1 MIDEQTIQKIKDAA
15 SIVDVIGD
23 FYDLR
28 KRGVEYECKCPF
40 HADRHLGSFKISPKK
55 NYAKCF
61 SCGWQGGPV
70 DFLMEHEHLS
80 FMDAIRWLGK
90 KYSID
95 VEGSDAFDV
104 RRSKPRQ
111 QVPALPMLVLPAWMV
126 RRCMQNVEDNT
137 LVKWIRSNR
146 WDEAQKARIA
156 KVLEQYGIGT
166 ARNGMT
172 IFWQVD
178 DQNRVRTGK
187 MMLYKADGHRDKE
200 AAYGF
205 DWIHSALYR
214 DARQAYSADRTDVK
228 TCIFG
233 LHLLNYYTIPK
244 VKQDVCIVE
253 SEKTALIMAIAYGNN
268 PKQVWMACGGL
279 GNINRD
285 KLKPIIQQKR
295 NIILYPDRD
304 GVKAWKDKAKEL
316 NYDRV
321 QVDDRPV
328 TEWWIPEDGPKAD
341 IADVVVRLTNSK
353 RIYKTVDEVIEDM
366 PQLKALHDKCNL
378 ELIDQGTKE
387 PND

>member
-95 VEGSDAFDV
+95 VEGSEAFDV
-104 RRSKPRQ
+104 RRAKPRQ

-146 WDEAQKARIA
+146 WDEAQKARIS

-187 MMLYKADGHRDKE
+187 MMLYKDNGHRDKE

-214 DARQAYSADRTDVK
+214 DTRQAYSADRTDVK

-328 TEWWIPEDGPKAD
+328 TEWWVPEDGPKAD

>member
-1 MIDEQTIQKIKDAA
+1 
-15 SIVDVIGD
+15 VDVIGD

-95 VEGSDAFDV
+95 VEGSEAFDV
-104 RRSKPRQ
+104 RRAKPRQ

-233 LHLLNYYTIPK
+233 LHLLNYYTRPK

-328 TEWWIPEDGPKAD
+328 TEWWVPEDGPKAD

-353 RIYKTVDEVIEDM
+353 RIYKTVEEVIEDM
-366 PQLKALHDKCNL
+366 PQLKQLHDKLNL
-378 ELIDQGTKE
+378 ELIDQGTKG

>member
-1 MIDEQTIQKIKDAA
+1 MIDEQTIKKIKDAA

-126 RRCMQNVEDNT
+126 RRCMQNVEENT

-146 WDEAQKARIA
+146 WDEAQKSRIA

-187 MMLYKADGHRDKE
+187 MMLYKDDGHRDKE

-214 DARQAYSADRTDVK
+214 DARQVYSADRTDVK

-328 TEWWIPEDGPKAD
+328 TEWWVPEDGPKAD

-366 PQLKALHDKCNL
+366 PQLKQLHDKLNL
-378 ELIDQGTKE
+378 ELIDQGTKG

>member
-1 MIDEQTIQKIKDAA
+1 MIDEHKIQQIKDAA

-95 VEGSDAFDV
+95 VEGADAFDV

-111 QVPALPMLVLPAWMV
+111 QQPDLPMLVLPAWMV
-126 RRCMQNVEDNT
+126 SRCMQNVEDNT

-205 DWIHSALYR
+205 DWIHSTLYR

-228 TCIFG
+228 TCLFG
-233 LHLLNYYTIPK
+233 LHLLNFYTIPK

-253 SEKTALIMAIAYGNN
+253 SEKTALIMAIAYGNS

-285 KLKPIIQQKR
+285 KLRPIIEQKR

-304 GVKAWKDKAKEL
+304 GVKAWKEKAKEL

-328 TEWWIPEDGPKAD
+328 TEWWVPEDGPKAD

-366 PQLKALHDKCNL
+366 PQLKKLHDKLNFQ
-378 ELIDQGTKE
+378 LITDDNTGQ
-387 PND
+387 

>member
-61 SCGWQGGPV
+61 SFGWQGGPV

-104 RRSKPRQ
+104 RRAKPRQ

-146 WDEAQKARIA
+146 WDEAQKARIS

-187 MMLYKADGHRDKE
+187 MMLYKDNGHRDKE

-214 DARQAYSADRTDVK
+214 DTRQAYSADRTDVK

-328 TEWWIPEDGPKAD
+328 TEWWVPEDGPKAD

>member
-1 MIDEQTIQKIKDAA
+1 MIDDSTIQKIKDAA
-15 SIVDVIGD
+15 SIVDVISD
-23 FYDLR
+23 FYQLR

-40 HADRHLGSFKISPKK
+40 HADRHMGSFKISPKK

-95 VEGSDAFDV
+95 VEGSEAFDV
-104 RRSKPRQ
+104 RQAMPRQ
-111 QVPALPMLVLPAWMV
+111 QVPDLPMLVLPSWMV
-126 RRCMQNVEDNT
+126 RRCMKDVEENA
-137 LVKWIRSNR
+137 LVKWIISNR
-146 WDEAQKARIA
+146 WDASQKRRIPE
-156 KVLEQYGIGT
+156 VLSHYGIGH

-172 IFWQVD
+172 IFWQID
-178 DQNRVRTGK
+178 EEGRVRTGK
-187 MMLYKADGHRDKE
+187 MMLYKPDGHRDKE

-214 DARQAYSADRTDVK
+214 DARQPYSADRTDVR
-228 TCIFG
+228 TCLFG
-233 LHLLNYYTIPK
+233 LHLLNYYTTPK

-285 KLKPIIQQKR
+285 KLRPIIEQKR

-321 QVDDRPV
+321 QVDDSPV
-328 TEWWIPEDGPKAD
+328 TGWWIPEDGPKAD

-353 RIYKTVDEVIEDM
+353 RIYKTVEEVLEDM
-366 PQLKALHDKCNL
+366 PVLKALHEKCNF
-378 ELIDQGTKE
+378 ELIRDDNAGQ
-387 PND
+387 

>member
-1 MIDEQTIQKIKDAA
+1 MIEDSVIQKIKESA

-28 KRGVEYECKCPF
+28 KRGTEYECKCPF
-40 HADRHLGSFKISPKK
+40 HADRHLGSFKVSPRK

-90 KYSID
+90 KYSIE
-95 VEGSDAFDV
+95 VEGADDFDV
-104 RRSKPRQ
+104 RQSKPRQ
-111 QVPALPMLVLPAWMV
+111 QQPDLPMLVLPQWMV
-126 RRCMQNVEDNT
+126 RKCVEHVEENN
-137 LVKWIRSNR
+137 LVKFIRSVK
-146 WDEAQKARIA
+146 WDASQRARIT
-156 KVLEQYGIGT
+156 KVLGQYCIGH

-172 IFWQVD
+172 IFWEID
-178 DQNRVRTGK
+178 DRMNIRTGK
-187 MMLYKADGHRDKE
+187 MMLYKPDGHRDKE

-366 PQLKALHDKCNL
+366 PQLKQLHDKLNL
-378 ELIDQGTKE
+378 ELIDQGTKG

>member
-1 MIDEQTIQKIKDAA
+1 MIDDSKIQQIKDAA
-15 SIVDVIGD
+15 RIVDVIGD

-80 FMDAIRWLGK
+80 FLDAIRWLGK
-90 KYSID
+90 KYSIE
-95 VEGSDAFDV
+95 VEGSEAFDV
-104 RRSKPRQ
+104 SKARPRQ
-111 QVPALPMLVLPAWMV
+111 QVEALPMLVLPAWMV
-126 RRCMQNVEDNT
+126 TKCKQNVEENA
-137 LVKWIRSNR
+137 LIKWIRSIK
-146 WDEAQKARIA
+146 WDASQRERID
-156 KVLEQYGIGT
+156 KVLSQYGIG
-166 ARNGMT
+166 ASRNGMT

-178 DQNRVRTGK
+178 DQMRVRTGK
-187 MMLYKADGHRDKE
+187 MMLYKPDGHRDKE
-200 AAYGF
+200 APYSF

-228 TCIFG
+228 TCLFG
-233 LHLLNYYTIPK
+233 LHLLNYYTVPN
-244 VKQDVCIVE
+244 VCQDVCIVE

-268 PKQVWMACGGL
+268 SKQVWMACGGL

-285 KLKPIIQQKR
+285 KLKPIIEQKR

-304 GVKAWKDKAKEL
+304 GIKAWKDKASEL
-316 NYDRV
+316 KYDRI

-328 TEWWIPEDGPKAD
+328 TEWWKEEDGKKAD
-341 IADVVVRLTNSK
+341 IADVVVRMIQEK

-366 PQLKALHDKCNL
+366 PQLKELHQKLNL
-378 ELIDQGTKE
+378 ELISQ
-387 PND
+387 